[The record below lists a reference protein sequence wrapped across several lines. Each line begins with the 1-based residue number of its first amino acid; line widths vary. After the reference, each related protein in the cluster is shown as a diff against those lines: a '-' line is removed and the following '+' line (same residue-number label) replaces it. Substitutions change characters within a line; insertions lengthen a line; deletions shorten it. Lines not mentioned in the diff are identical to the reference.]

1 MQESF
6 MISSSNASSLV
17 YANALNSANA
27 QAAKSSERIST
38 ALKINRASDDP
49 AGLVKAM
56 GFKTQLGSYTRV
68 LDNLSNTNEVIQNV
82 SSTLTNI
89 SSIIDS
95 MSALALKATTETD
108 TTVLAAYQTSFSGL
122 RTDITNL
129 LDDVKLNGSSV
140 MDGSTTTI
148 SAQVGIDAGDTR
160 TFTMIDASTS
170 TLGISSLNISSGA
183 AAAITALSTASD
195 TVDSYISTMGAY
207 GNIMDIRTSFTNSM
221 ITNKTKAYN
230 NLMSADIAKE
240 TANLAVAQIRQ
251 TAASAMLAQANTIN
265 KDVVSYLL
273 KGTLN

>member
-1 MQESF
+1 

-38 ALKINRASDDP
+38 TLKINRASDDP

-95 MSALALKATTETD
+95 MSALALKATTETS

-129 LDDVKLNGSSV
+129 LDDVKVSGSSV

-170 TLGISSLNISSGA
+170 TLGISSLDISSGA

-221 ITNKTKAYN
+221 ITNKTTAYN

-240 TANLAVAQIRQ
+240 TANLAVAPIRQ

>member
-1 MQESF
+1 
-6 MISSSNASSLV
+6 MISSSNTSSLV

-38 ALKINRASDDP
+38 TLKINRASDDP

-56 GFKTQLGSYTRV
+56 GFKTQIGSYTRV
-68 LDNLSNTNEVIQNV
+68 LDNISNTN
-82 SSTLTNI
+82 
-89 SSIIDS
+89 IIDN

-108 TTVLAAYQTSFSGL
+108 STVLSAYQTSFSNY
-122 RTDITNL
+122 RDEITNL
-129 LDDVKLNGSSV
+129 IADVTVDGSSV

-160 TFTMIDASTS
+160 SFTMIDASTS
-170 TLGISSLNISSGA
+170 TLGISSLDISSGA

-221 ITNKTKAYN
+221 ITNKTTAYN
-230 NLMSADIAKE
+230 NLMNADTAKE

-251 TAASAMLAQANTIN
+251 TAASAMLAQANSIN

>member
-1 MQESF
+1 

-140 MDGSTTTI
+140 MDGSTTTM